1 MVILGTLSNYQNYIK
16 STDKIPPYVREY
28 KKEYLFIRGIN
39 KEFKYFIDKLD
50 DLNNGLFESH
60 RADRIKYFMKRF
72 LRGQEKGKLK
82 DISEFCITYND
93 IDNLIF
99 INNKFRMYKMRYDY
113 FKDDDDNDYFYQDDS
128 DDDDDEDVVDG
139 ENVYSGFKDIYDVF
153 ELFYS
158 KIKHED
164 CDSDC
169 DSDSDIEIVLYDSDS
184 DDL

>member
-1 MVILGTLSNYQNYIK
+1 MAVFKVVRKMGILDRFSHSQNCIK
-16 STDKIPPYVREY
+16 STNKIPPYAREY

-50 DLNNGLFESH
+50 DLNDGLFESH
-60 RADRIKYFMKRF
+60 RANRIKYFMKRF

-82 DISEFCITYND
+82 DISEFCISYND

-99 INNKFRMYKMRYDY
+99 INDKFRMYKIRYDY
-113 FKDDDDNDYFYQDDS
+113 FNDNDDNDYFYQDDS

-139 ENVYSGFKDIYDVF
+139 KNVYPGFKDIYDVF

-169 DSDSDIEIVLYDSDS
+169 DSDSDSF
-184 DDL
+184 